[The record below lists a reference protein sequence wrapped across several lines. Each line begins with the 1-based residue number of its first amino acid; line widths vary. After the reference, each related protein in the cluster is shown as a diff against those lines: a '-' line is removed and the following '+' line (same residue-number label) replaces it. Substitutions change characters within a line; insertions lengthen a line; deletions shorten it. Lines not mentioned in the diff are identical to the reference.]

1 MSGNSGKA
9 SKLLLHI
16 DSRIRVTVQDSRQLV
31 GTFMAFDKHMNLVLG
46 DCSEFRRAKGKKNEA
61 GVVEERMDR
70 RKLGL
75 VILRGENIVSIT
87 VDGPGPQVGNKRK
100 APGGPGIAAG
110 VGRGAMVQQPPGM
123 GMAPPMGAPMGLG
136 AAPAFGV
143 GGVGGG
149 QFMQPNGAGR
159 GRGM

>member
-1 MSGNSGKA
+1 MSAGKA

-16 DSRIRVTVQDSRQLV
+16 DSRIRVTIQDSRQLV
-31 GTFMAFDKHMNLVLG
+31 GTFLAFDKHMNLVLG
-46 DCSEFRRAKGKKNEA
+46 DCSEFRRGKGKKNEA
-61 GVVEERMDR
+61 GIVEERIDR

-87 VDGPGPQVGNKRK
+87 VEGAGPQVGNKRK
-100 APGGPGIAAG
+100 APGGPGQAAG
-110 VGRGAMVQQPPGM
+110 AGRGAMVQP
-123 GMAPPMGAPMGLG
+123 PPMMPPVGGPAMGLG

-143 GGVGGG
+143 GGPGG
-149 QFMQPNGAGR
+149 QFMQPGMGR